1 MSLSS
6 GLSQNKTNFKIMA
19 TVSSWIVLVEE
30 LWLNDAAVEDSIIS
44 VLFIPISMA
53 LLDFL
58 KLNKDLK

>member
-30 LWLNDAAVEDSIIS
+30 LWLYDAALEDSIIS
-44 VLFIPISMA
+44 VQCILISMA
-53 LLDFL
+53 ILDFL
-58 KLNKDLK
+58 RLNYEP